1 MEPTTIPTRQ
11 DESLAETFADVRFQC
26 LPEVDRRVGVRIS
39 WIGND
44 GRPIESGS
52 GGEPVKTGN
61 ESELVLRSVTKKSEG
76 HYVCVAETDFDVA
89 NTTFRLSVS
98 GESPTFI
105 STEKDVRA
113 LEGSNVTV
121 SCQANGLPLPKIS
134 WSVQFYAKISSFAK
148 NYAFTQKNRRHP
160 IPDLIKKFSAA

>member
-1 MEPTTIPTRQ
+1 MLLKLNLDIQQTHFSLFIIFQLQKTFRLIVLDPTTIPTRQ
-11 DESLAETFADVRFQC
+11 DETHAETFADVRFQC
-26 LPEVDRRVGVRIS
+26 SPEVDKRVAVRIS

-44 GRPIESGS
+44 GEPIRA
-52 GGEPVKTGN
+52 GEQVTIEN

-76 HYVCVAETDFDVA
+76 QYTCVAETDFDA
-89 NTTFRLSVS
+89 SNTTFRLSVS

-134 WSVQFYAKISSFAK
+134 W
-148 NYAFTQKNRRHP
+148 
-160 IPDLIKKFSAA
+160 

>member
-1 MEPTTIPTRQ
+1 MLEPTTIPTRQ
-11 DESLAETFADVRFQC
+11 DETHAETFADVRFQC
-26 LPEVDRRVGVRIS
+26 SPDFDKRIAVRIS

-44 GRPIESGS
+44 GQAIAAENLI
-52 GGEPVKTGN
+52 KTGSD
-61 ESELVLRSVTKKSEG
+61 SELVLRSVTKKSEG
-76 HYVCVAETDFDVA
+76 HYVCFAETDYDVS

-134 WSVQFYAKISSFAK
+134 W
-148 NYAFTQKNRRHP
+148 
-160 IPDLIKKFSAA
+160 